1 MRIRVKICG
10 VRTVEAIE
18 AAVAAGADAIGFVL
32 TPSPRRLDIETA
44 RNLACHVPTFV
55 SRVAVL
61 HQPSTR
67 LLNAVCSELA
77 PDVIQCEPSAAIADI
92 DRPFLPVFH
101 DHPRLV
107 SEVARYR
114 EQHAGP
120 VHVEAPGRG
129 GQGRRADLDRASEV
143 AALGRTV
150 LAGGLDPS
158 NVVQAIETV
167 RPWAVDVSSG
177 CESTRGVKD
186 PERIEAFLAAVHG
199 CTAKGPV
206 ETTAKATVEHN
217 ETLQE
222 VS

>member
-101 DHPRLV
+101 DHPYPRSLDTA
-107 SEVARYR
+107 SNT
-114 EQHAGP
+114 
-120 VHVEAPGRG
+120 PGRSTW
-129 GQGRRADLDRASEV
+129 RLPAVEV
-143 AALGRTV
+143 RGAVRTSI
-150 LAGGLDPS
+150 A
-158 NVVQAIETV
+158 
-167 RPWAVDVSSG
+167 RPK
-177 CESTRGVKD
+177 R
-186 PERIEAFLAAVHG
+186 PL
-199 CTAKGPV
+199 
-206 ETTAKATVEHN
+206 
-217 ETLQE
+217 
-222 VS
+222 